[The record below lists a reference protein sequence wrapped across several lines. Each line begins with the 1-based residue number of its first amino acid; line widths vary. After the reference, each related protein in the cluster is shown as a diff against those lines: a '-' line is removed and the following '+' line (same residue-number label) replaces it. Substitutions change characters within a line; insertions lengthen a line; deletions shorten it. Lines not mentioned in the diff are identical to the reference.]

1 MRYLKSL
8 ALILVFVVSMLFFV
22 QNNEPLS
29 TSVVLELNVVFA
41 HLYSLPLPVYILVLG
56 AFLLGAVL
64 TLAFLLVDRIR
75 LSLELKTLRTRYAAL
90 EDEALSLRTLPLN
103 QPQNQQA
110 APVATTTVPT
120 AAAPATPSEPSGDS
134 GASGLSL

>member
-1 MRYLKSL
+1 
-8 ALILVFVVSMLFFV
+8 MLFFV
-22 QNNEPLS
+22 QNNQPLS
-29 TSVVLELNVVFA
+29 TSVVLEFNVVA
-41 HLYSLPLPVYILVLG
+41 LHLYSLPLPLYIMVLG

-75 LSLELKTLRTRYAAL
+75 LGLELKTLRTRYAAL

-110 APVATTTVPT
+110 SAVSGL
-120 AAAPATPSEPSGDS
+120 AAGSGDS
-134 GASGLSL
+134 GSGLSI

>member
-8 ALILVFVVSMLFFV
+8 ALILIFVVSMLFFV
-22 QNNEPLS
+22 QNNQPLS
-29 TSVVLELNVVFA
+29 TSVVLEFSVVA
-41 HLYSLPLPVYILVLG
+41 LHLYSLPLPLYILVLG

-75 LSLELKTLRTRYAAL
+75 LGLELKTLRTRYAAL

-110 APVATTTVPT
+110 SPVSGL
-120 AAAPATPSEPSGDS
+120 AAGSGDS
-134 GASGLSL
+134 GSGLSI

>member
-8 ALILVFVVSMLFFV
+8 ALILIFVVSMLFFV
-22 QNNEPLS
+22 QNNQPLS
-29 TSVVLELNVVFA
+29 TSVVLELNVVAA
-41 HLYSLPLPVYILVLG
+41 HLYSLPLPLYILVLG
-56 AFLLGAVL
+56 SFLLGAVL

-75 LSLELKTLRTRYAAL
+75 LGLELKTLRTRYAAL

-110 APVATTTVPT
+110 GTVSG
-120 AAAPATPSEPSGDS
+120 PASGDS
-134 GASGLSL
+134 GPAGLSI

>member
-1 MRYLKSL
+1 
-8 ALILVFVVSMLFFV
+8 MLFFV
-22 QNNEPLS
+22 QNNQPLS
-29 TSVVLELNVVFA
+29 TSVVLEFSLVA
-41 HLYSLPLPVYILVLG
+41 LHLYSLPLPLYILVLG

-75 LSLELKTLRTRYAAL
+75 LGLELKTLRTRYAAL

-110 APVATTTVPT
+110 SPVSGP
-120 AAAPATPSEPSGDS
+120 AAGSGDS
-134 GASGLSL
+134 GSGLSI